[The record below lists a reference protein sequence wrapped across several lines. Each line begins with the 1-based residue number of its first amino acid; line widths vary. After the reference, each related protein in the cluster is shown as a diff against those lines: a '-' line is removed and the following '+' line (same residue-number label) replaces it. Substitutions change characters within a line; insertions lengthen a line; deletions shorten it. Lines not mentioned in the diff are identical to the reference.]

1 MADER
6 SPKMEDVGPILVPEA
21 IYELPEWVYAE
32 LPTEDEL
39 GVEDDK
45 PVPSTQ
51 HREQSDLLLH
61 LLKRVWPDREDICI
75 AGDLAVH
82 YMHKQPPVV
91 PDVMVVFGV
100 PRRQRKA
107 YLMWMEGK
115 RPDFVIEL
123 LSESN
128 PTKDTVKNYRL
139 YEQQLSVPEYVWFN
153 PLEPTEWRGFR
164 LRGNRYEEIA
174 PDDHGRL
181 WSEVLGLYLG
191 VHEGWLRLYD
201 RDGNLILTGD
211 EAEAQQQA
219 RVTRAEAQ
227 AVEERAAREAAE
239 AELARLREELARLKA
254 GEIRN
259 TPA

>member
-1 MADER
+1 
-6 SPKMEDVGPILVPEA
+6 MEDVAPILVQEA
-21 IYELPEWVYAE
+21 IYDLPEWVWAE

-45 PVPSTQ
+45 PVQSTR
-51 HREQSDLLLH
+51 HRKQSDLLLH
-61 LLKRVWPDREDICI
+61 LLDRALVGRKELCI

-82 YMHKQPPVV
+82 YMHQQPPVV
-91 PDVMVVFGV
+91 PDVMVIFDV
-100 PRRQRKA
+100 PQRERKA
-107 YLMWMEGK
+107 YLMWKEGR

-201 RDGNLILTGD
+201 RDGNLLPTDG
-211 EAEAQQQA
+211 EARQAAEELARTAQQ
-219 RVTRAEAQ
+219 RA
-227 AVEERAAREAAE
+227 EAAE

-254 GEIRN
+254 DEIRN
-259 TPA
+259 TPT

>member
-6 SPKMEDVGPILVPEA
+6 LQNIEDPTPILVQEA
-21 IYELPEWVYAE
+21 IYDLPEWVWAE

-45 PVPSTQ
+45 PVQSTQ

-61 LLKRVWPDREDICI
+61 LLKRVWPDRDDICI

-91 PDVMVVFGV
+91 PDVMMVFGV

-107 YLMWMEGK
+107 YLMWKEGK

-128 PTKDTVKNYRL
+128 PTKDTVKNYSL
-139 YEQQLSVPEYVWFN
+139 YEQQLGVPEYVWFN
-153 PLEPTEWRGFR
+153 PLEPTELRGFR
-164 LRGNRYEEIA
+164 LRGNRYEEIT
-174 PDDHGRL
+174 PDQHGRL
-181 WSEVLGLYLG
+181 WSEVLELYLG

-201 RDGNLILTGD
+201 RHGNLILTGD
-211 EAEAQQQA
+211 EAETQQRARATQAEERAAQ
-219 RVTRAEAQ
+219 
-227 AVEERAAREAAE
+227 ERAAREAAE
-239 AELARLREELARLKA
+239 AELVRLREELARLKA
-254 GEIRN
+254 DEIRN
-259 TPA
+259 A